1 MKFMKK
7 YSIQSFIQE
16 TAQSDAKNDLFE
28 LEKEYLL
35 ELNVNNQT
43 VVIKKGAM
51 VAYEGNVTF
60 EREGMLSKGVGNLL
74 KKAISGEGT
83 SMMKASGTGKI
94 YVADYAKKIRVLY
107 LENESIN
114 VNGND
119 VLAHEE
125 SLKSDIKMMK
135 SVAGIVGGGLFQ
147 VNLSGTG
154 HVAVCTHGDPLT
166 LKVNPGKPVFTDP
179 NATVAWSGSLTPTIK
194 TDISLKTF
202 IGRGSGESFQLQ
214 FEGDGWVIVQPYE
227 EAYGAKE

>member
-1 MKFMKK
+1 MNKK

-16 TAQSDAKNDLFE
+16 TAQKDERNDLFE

-35 ELNVNNQT
+35 ELNIKNQT
-43 VVIKKGAM
+43 VMIKKGAM
-51 VAYEGNVTF
+51 VAYDGDVKF
-60 EREGMLSKGVGNLL
+60 EREGILSKGVGNLL

-83 SMMKASGTGKI
+83 TMMKATGTGRV

-107 LENESIN
+107 LENETIN

-125 SLKSDIKMMK
+125 SLKSDVKMMK
-135 SVAGIVGGGLFQ
+135 SVAGVVGGGLFQ
-147 VNLSGTG
+147 VHLSGTG
-154 HVAVCTHGDPLT
+154 HAAICTHGDPLT
-166 LKVNPGKPVFTDP
+166 LLVKPGKPVFTDP
-179 NATVAWSGSLTPTIK
+179 NATVAWSGNLTPKIK
-194 TDISLKTF
+194 TDISFKTL

-227 EAYGAKE
+227 ESYGTAE

>member
-1 MKFMKK
+1 MKK
-7 YSIQSFIQE
+7 HSIQSFIQE
-16 TAQSDAKNDLFE
+16 TAQKDEKNDLFE

-35 ELNVNNQT
+35 ELNIKNQT
-43 VVIKKGAM
+43 VMIKKGAM
-51 VAYEGNVTF
+51 VAYDGEVKF
-60 EREGMLSKGVGNLL
+60 EREGILSKGVGNLL

-83 SMMKASGTGKI
+83 SMMKATGTGRV

-125 SLKSDIKMMK
+125 SLKSDVKMMK
-135 SVAGIVGGGLFQ
+135 SVAGVVGGGLFQ
-147 VNLSGTG
+147 VHLSGTG
-154 HVAVCTHGDPLT
+154 HAAICTHGDPLT
-166 LKVNPGKPVFTDP
+166 LVVKPGKPVFTDP
-179 NATVAWSGSLTPTIK
+179 NATVAWSGNLTPKIK
-194 TDISLKTF
+194 TDISFKTL

-227 EAYGAKE
+227 ETYGTAE